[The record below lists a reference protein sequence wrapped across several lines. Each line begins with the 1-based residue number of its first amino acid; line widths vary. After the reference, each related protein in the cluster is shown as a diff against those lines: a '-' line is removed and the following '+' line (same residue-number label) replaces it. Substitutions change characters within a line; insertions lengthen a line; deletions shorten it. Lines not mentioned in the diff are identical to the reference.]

1 MQSNVHG
8 ILKKVRA
15 LNISKAH
22 GYDDISIRMINICR
36 KSLTKPLIILFKSS
50 TKSSYYSDILKRSN
64 ITPVHEKKDKQL
76 VNNYR
81 PISLLPTFANSFEK
95 IIFNRICNFLSEE
108 ELLNPNQSG
117 FRPSDSCINQLL
129 AITPE
134 IFEAFNCNPH
144 LEVRSVSLDISKAF
158 DKVWLEGLLYKLK
171 TMGISGEFYNLLENY
186 LSGRFQRVV
195 LNGQNSSWRP
205 LLAGVP

>member
-1 MQSNVHG
+1 
-8 ILKKVRA
+8 
-15 LNISKAH
+15 
-22 GYDDISIRMINICR
+22 MINICR

-134 IFEAFNCNPH
+134 IFEAFNCNPY

>member
-1 MQSNVHG
+1 M
-8 ILKKVRA
+8 IK
-15 LNISKAH
+15 IS
-22 GYDDISIRMINICR
+22 G